1 MTLLNTQNPHF
12 ARIETLAH
20 ERGFDS
26 AEAYILAL
34 IDEDDEDENVDPL
47 EGFRQG
53 WTDMLEGRVFP
64 VDDIKRRAKQNDT
77 GSSKSPIYESD
88 ETSSKEI
95 SAD

>member
-34 IDEDDEDENVDPL
+34 IDEDDEDENEDVDPAEL
-47 EGFRQG
+47 FREA
-53 WTDMLEGRVFP
+53 WMDMLAGRVKS
-64 VDDIKRRAKQNDT
+64 VDDIKRRAAENA
-77 GSSKSPIYESD
+77 D
-88 ETSSKEI
+88 E
-95 SAD
+95 